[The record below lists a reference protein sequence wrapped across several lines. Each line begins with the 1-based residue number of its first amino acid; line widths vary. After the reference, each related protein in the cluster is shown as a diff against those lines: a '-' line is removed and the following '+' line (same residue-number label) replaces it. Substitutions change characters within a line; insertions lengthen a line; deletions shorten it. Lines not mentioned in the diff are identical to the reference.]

1 MIGITEI
8 QVFCQW
14 IYADDKEQQIWQ
26 DNMQTWKIQQ
36 HFSDPIEIWFSS
48 GTLTIKLTHQRSNT
62 SGYRSRGDESYSLNS
77 SLGTIG
83 VLLAWPIVLGDAEK
97 LGSTISTQNEHGNVQ
112 EGTNPALR
120 VPEGKSETTDGD
132 QQQKLSSKAN
142 TVVYRHVSSHPYLF
156 LFNALN
162 ISATATQCSTWHSH
176 LLHQQLLLRKH
187 TGREDERAARFQ
199 KSHLLPTRNSGQ
211 ARQPQ
216 QTPQTLLLSHRSCS
230 EYPHGLLAH
239 LLPLPTLSSQTST
252 PCRCPEAWQGRCIP
266 PTQHC
271 SEVPAWLPCHS

>member
-1 MIGITEI
+1 M
-8 QVFCQW
+8 
-14 IYADDKEQQIWQ
+14 
-26 DNMQTWKIQQ
+26 
-36 HFSDPIEIWFSS
+36 
-48 GTLTIKLTHQRSNT
+48 
-62 SGYRSRGDESYSLNS
+62 
-77 SLGTIG
+77 
-83 VLLAWPIVLGDAEK
+83 LLAWPIVLGDAEK

-132 QQQKLSSKAN
+132 QQQKLASKAN
-142 TVVYRHVSSHPYLF
+142 IVVYRHVSSHPYFF

-252 PCRCPEAWQGRCIP
+252 PCRCPEA
-266 PTQHC
+266 
-271 SEVPAWLPCHS
+271 

>member
-1 MIGITEI
+1 
-8 QVFCQW
+8 
-14 IYADDKEQQIWQ
+14 
-26 DNMQTWKIQQ
+26 MQRM
-36 HFSDPIEIWFSS
+36 
-48 GTLTIKLTHQRSNT
+48 L
-62 SGYRSRGDESYSLNS
+62 YRSRGDESYSLNS

-132 QQQKLSSKAN
+132 QQQKLASKAN
-142 TVVYRHVSSHPYLF
+142 IVVYRHVSSHPYLF

-199 KSHLLPTRNSGQ
+199 ESHLLPTRNSGQ

-216 QTPQTLLLSHRSCS
+216 QTPQTLLLSHRSSCPPPAS
-230 EYPHGLLAH
+230 PRSQ
-239 LLPLPTLSSQTST
+239 LPDFHSLQVPRGMT
-252 PCRCPEAWQGRCIP
+252 GRCIP
-266 PTQHC
+266 PLQHC
-271 SEVPAWLPCHS
+271 SEVPA